1 MGEDPKRTEVGQS
14 PGYIPRPP
22 SDEEVERISGQQAL
36 ITDEWAPVGTP
47 TEDAGEERDTERQ
60 PG

>member
-1 MGEDPKRTEVGQS
+1 MPDDTPKTEVGKS

-22 SDEEVERISGQQAL
+22 SPEDVDKVSDQQGLIS
-36 ITDEWAPVGTP
+36 DEWAPNP
-47 TEDAGEERDTERQ
+47 TEDKPAERDVEGQ

>member
-1 MGEDPKRTEVGQS
+1 MDETRSEVGQS

-22 SDEEVERISGQQAL
+22 SKEDVARISEQQAL
-36 ITDEWAPVGTP
+36 ITDEWAPQPAP
-47 TEDAGEERDTERQ
+47 TEGGAAEEATEGQ

>member
-1 MGEDPKRTEVGQS
+1 MPDDTPRKTEVGRS

-22 SDEEVERISGQQAL
+22 SKEDVEKVSEQQGM
-36 ITDEWAPVGTP
+36 ITDEWAPAP
-47 TEDAGEERDTERQ
+47 TEGTKAEGDTEGQ